1 MSDIA
6 LYVNG
11 KKYEGWKSA
20 DVTRSIEAVSGSF
33 RLVANDKWD
42 ISKDPWT
49 IFPGDK
55 CQIQIDGIT
64 LITGWV
70 DSVAP
75 SYSTSDHGIEI
86 SGRDVTCDL
95 VDCSA
100 VVKSYEIRERTI
112 GGLAKMLCA
121 PFGIPVLDTAGDTE
135 IFPKVAIQPG
145 ETVFSCIERQARQR
159 DIIITTNGEGSLVLG
174 KVGSLHAADRL
185 IQGGNIIT
193 ASANYDFSNRFS
205 EYIVKGQQ
213 PAQGETEDAWNPP
226 QNDVESRY
234 TDGNITRYRPLILT
248 GESQM
253 YEKSAETRAKR
264 ESAQR
269 AGESTQ
275 VSVTVQG
282 WTQSNGELWPLNG
295 AVKIESPALYLDHE
309 LIISSLNF
317 TAGDGGSNTVMA
329 LKQPDAFLNLDSDGK
344 AAKKTNKKKKKS
356 GKGSVEDY
364 SKYWEDVKEAGE

>member
-1 MSDIA
+1 MSGNIV
-6 LYVNG
+6 LSVNG
-11 KKYEGWKSA
+11 AEYEGWKSV

-33 RLVANDKWD
+33 RLIANDKWD
-42 ISKDPWT
+42 IVKNPWE

-55 CQIQIDGIT
+55 AVIRIDGKTI
-64 LITGWV
+64 ITGWV
-70 DSVAP
+70 DCVSP

-100 VVKSYEIRERTI
+100 VVQSYEIREQTI

-121 PFGIPVLDTAGDTE
+121 PFGIPVIDSAGDAE
-135 IFPKVAIQPG
+135 VFPSVAIQPG

-159 DIIITTNGEGSLVLG
+159 DIIVTTNGEGSLVLG
-174 KVGSLHAADRL
+174 KVGALHAADKL
-185 IQGGNIIT
+185 VQSGNIIT

-205 EYIVKGQQ
+205 EYIVKGQH
-213 PAQGETEDAWNPP
+213 PALGESEASWSPP

-248 GESQM
+248 GESQV
-253 YEKSAETRAKR
+253 YDKSADTRARR
-264 ESAQR
+264 EAAQR
-269 AGESTQ
+269 AGESMQ

-295 AVKIESPALYLDHE
+295 AVVIKSPALYLNHE
-309 LIISSLNF
+309 LIIASVSF
-317 TAGDGGSNTVMA
+317 TAGDGGSNTVMV
-329 LKQPDAFLNLDSDGK
+329 LKQPDAFLNLDSAGK
-344 AAKKTNKKKKKS
+344 AAKKANKKK
-356 GKGSVEDY
+356 GSSAEDY
-364 SKYWEDVKEAGE
+364 SKYWEDVREANE

>member
-1 MSDIA
+1 MSDIV

-33 RLVANDKWD
+33 RLITNDKWD
-42 ISKDPWT
+42 INKDPWK

-55 CQIQIDGIT
+55 CRIEIGGVT

-75 SYSTSDHGIEI
+75 SYSTTDHGIEI

-100 VVKSYEIRERTI
+100 VVKSFEIRGQTI
-112 GGLAKMLCA
+112 GGLTKMLCA

-135 IFPKVAIQPG
+135 VFPVVAIQPG
-145 ETVFSCIERQARQR
+145 ETVFACIEREARQR
-159 DIIITTNGEGSLVLG
+159 DIILTTNGTGSLVLG
-174 KVGSLHAADRL
+174 MVGSLKAADKL

-193 ASANYDFSNRFS
+193 ASANFDFSNRFS

-213 PAQGETEDAWNPP
+213 PAQGESEDSWNPP

-264 ESAQR
+264 EAAQR
-269 AGESTQ
+269 TGESTQ

-295 AVKIESPALYLDHE
+295 TVKIESPALYLSHE
-309 LIISSLNF
+309 LIIDSVNF
-317 TAGDGGSNTVMA
+317 TAGDGGSNTVMV
-329 LKQPDAFLNLDSDGK
+329 LKQPDAFLNLDSAGK
-344 AAKKTNKKKKKS
+344 AAKKANKKKGS
-356 GKGSVEDY
+356 SVEDY
-364 SKYWEDVKEAGE
+364 SKYWEDAKEAGE